1 MRCDLHRRAGLV
13 QQRRCRGL
21 TLVELLVAIS
31 VLAVVAVMGWRGL
44 DTIVRS
50 RAALIEEM
58 EQTRGLQ
65 LAFAQMQND
74 CAQIAS
80 PALLQNRQVLRIDN
94 ARLSLVRTVQT
105 EGQPLRAQVV
115 TYLLAEN
122 VLTRQEMPATRDLR
136 EIDAQLQSVSS
147 GTTAAYSVPLQPG
160 VSSLALRLWADDKR
174 GWRSADVPDGE
185 QDPQASSG
193 KAQVMAQG
201 SGIPIARVAYTGLE
215 MTLRVAGRDAPMQKI
230 FLLGAV

>member
-1 MRCDLHRRAGLV
+1 MRSDFQRRARLV
-13 QQRRCRGL
+13 QRRGRRGL

-80 PALLQNRQVLRIDN
+80 PVLLQNRQVLRIDN

-147 GTTAAYSVPLQPG
+147 GMAAAYSVALQPG
-160 VSSLALRLWADDKR
+160 VSSLALRLWAEDKR

-185 QDPQASSG
+185 QGQQTSSG
-193 KAQVMAQG
+193 KAQVIAQG
-201 SGIPIARVAYTGLE
+201 SGIPVARVAYTGLE
-215 MTLRVAGRDAPMQKI
+215 MTLRLAGRDAPMQKI